1 MRGGAAH
8 LDAAPLP
15 VVPLNPEKIQ
25 LIGFMRNVR
34 QRWID
39 WVIARVQEDAPI
51 RQHPRNSC
59 GHHAAG
65 CYLCPREHC
74 IGMLN
79 NRDDPDPEKPRPF
92 TSGHCVYM
100 PGGNGGIGMRV
111 NMTLQ
116 GANEYYK
123 KRAIDRGYSDIST
136 REMILADWT
145 RLDQAPS
152 KPNPTPLIEAKRQAR
167 PGDVVF

>member
-1 MRGGAAH
+1 M
-8 LDAAPLP
+8 
-15 VVPLNPEKIQ
+15 IT
-25 LIGFMRNVR
+25 
-34 QRWID
+34 
-39 WVIARVQEDAPI
+39 RVQEDLPML
-51 RQHPRNSC
+51 QQPRAMC
-59 GHHAAG
+59 EHLAAG

-74 IGMLN
+74 TGMLN
-79 NRDDPDPEKPRPF
+79 DREDPDPEKPRPS

-100 PGGNGGIGMRV
+100 QGGNGGIGMRV

-136 REMILADWT
+136 REMILADLN
-145 RLDQAPS
+145 RPDSLYSQ
-152 KPNPTPLIEAKRQAR
+152 PNPEPLIEAKRQAR

>member
-1 MRGGAAH
+1 MFQTHGENTLIRF
-8 LDAAPLP
+8 L
-15 VVPLNPEKIQ
+15 EKFRRR
-25 LIGFMRNVR
+25 FM
-34 QRWID
+34 QWA
-39 WVIARVQEDAPI
+39 IAQVQEDAPI
-51 RQHPRNSC
+51 RQQPRSVC
-59 GHHAAG
+59 EHHAAG

-79 NRDDPDPEKPRPF
+79 DRDDPDPDKPRPF

-100 PGGNGGIGMRV
+100 QGGNGGIGLRV

-116 GANEYYK
+116 GANEYYRR
-123 KRAIDRGYSDIST
+123 RAMEQGYSDIST

-152 KPNPTPLIEAKRQAR
+152 KPNSEPLVKAKQQAR
-167 PGDVVF
+167 PGGIVF